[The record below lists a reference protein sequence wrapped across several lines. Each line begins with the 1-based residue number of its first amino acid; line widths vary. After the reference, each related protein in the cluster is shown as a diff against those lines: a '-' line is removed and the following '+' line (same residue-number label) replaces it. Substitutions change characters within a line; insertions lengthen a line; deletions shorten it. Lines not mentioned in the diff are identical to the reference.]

1 MNRQHILDVAIAIM
15 HADFASMQ
23 LYDPNRHALRLLTY
37 RGFDPT
43 FANSVTW
50 IFPSSGTSCARVLQ
64 TGERAIVADIDQCDY
79 VAQAR
84 EAFRAAGIH
93 SMQSTPLRAPNGDLV
108 GMASTHWRAPHNPN
122 DAETHMF
129 DLWAKQTAYA
139 IAKETEAETL
149 LRDAQTEIART
160 KRLVKRLEQHSRQF
174 CALLNDTGLLH

>member
-15 HADFASMQ
+15 HSDFASMQ

-37 RGFDPT
+37 RGFDPS
-43 FANSVTW
+43 FASSCKW
-50 IFPSSGTSCARVLQ
+50 IFPHSGTSCARVLQ
-64 TGERAIVADIDQCDY
+64 TGERVIVADIDQCDC
-79 VAQAR
+79 AAR

-93 SMQSTPLRAPNGDLV
+93 SMQSTPLRAPNGNLV
-108 GMASTHWRAPHNPN
+108 GMASTHWRTPQNPS
-122 DAETHMF
+122 DWQIHVF

-139 IAKETEAETL
+139 IAKEMEAETL

-160 KRLVKRLEQHSRQF
+160 KRLVKSLEQQSRQF